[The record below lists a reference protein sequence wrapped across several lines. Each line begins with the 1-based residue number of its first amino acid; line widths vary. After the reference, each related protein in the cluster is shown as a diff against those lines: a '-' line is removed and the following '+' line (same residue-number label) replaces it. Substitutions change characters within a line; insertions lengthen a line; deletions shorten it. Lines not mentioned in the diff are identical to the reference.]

1 MVCKCLR
8 PLEIWTTSAILEP
21 SFLTGYYAVYLASLS
36 FTLIGIV
43 YIYFVPESVTE
54 RLTLSAKHQSITDDD
69 DIDKQS
75 LCQKLNKAI
84 KDGNRTLLSSIK

>member
-1 MVCKCLR
+1 MSVIICEFFSIIG
-8 PLEIWTTSAILEP
+8 PLAEVAD
-21 SFLTGYYAVYLASLS
+21 
-36 FTLIGIV
+36 LIGIV

-54 RLTLSAKHQSITDDD
+54 RLTLSAKHQSRTDDD

-84 KDGNRTLLSSIK
+84 KDGNRTLL

>member
-1 MVCKCLR
+1 M
-8 PLEIWTTSAILEP
+8 
-21 SFLTGYYAVYLASLS
+21 YLASLS